1 MRCRPHEW
9 KDAHLSSSYLYQF
22 PVLAFS
28 AIAEAFIGI
37 HNIEFIAKE
46 QTVCLKHEYHQVENV
61 DRYKRFQISPQKV
74 FYLFKLIKFAKLLHT
89 CTNHDQN

>member
-1 MRCRPHEW
+1 MRCRPNEW

-22 PVLAFS
+22 PVLTFS
-28 AIAEAFIGI
+28 VLSAQAFIGI

-61 DRYKRFQISPQKV
+61 DRLTFSDFSPKSI
-74 FYLFKLIKFAKLLHT
+74 LFV
-89 CTNHDQN
+89 